1 MGFCGKPARKPHFVA
16 DCLLADKPIHLQVY
30 LQGRVLVWRSEATPL
45 VSRQAHAMVPNCK
58 NHIINAL
65 IYRLPKVK
73 HFWRGIRKTEK
84 QLVRS
89 QTLCYNGYAKT
100 FLLM

>member
-45 VSRQAHAMVPNCK
+45 VSRQAHALSS
-58 NHIINAL
+58 I
-65 IYRLPKVK
+65 
-73 HFWRGIRKTEK
+73 
-84 QLVRS
+84 
-89 QTLCYNGYAKT
+89 
-100 FLLM
+100 

>member
-45 VSRQAHAMVPNCK
+45 VSRQAHALSSFYKIFVEFCSVCK
-58 NHIINAL
+58 
-65 IYRLPKVK
+65 IY
-73 HFWRGIRKTEK
+73 IR
-84 QLVRS
+84 
-89 QTLCYNGYAKT
+89 LCYNVNNTNVKEQ
-100 FLLM
+100 L